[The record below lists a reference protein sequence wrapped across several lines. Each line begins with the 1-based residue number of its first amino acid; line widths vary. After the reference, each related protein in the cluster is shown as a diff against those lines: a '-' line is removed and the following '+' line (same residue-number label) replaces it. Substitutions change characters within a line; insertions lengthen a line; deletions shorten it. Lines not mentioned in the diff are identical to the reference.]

1 MYKMR
6 MLHIKS
12 TILSDRK
19 YRKAFHRAG
28 YSFDHFTDLCSGDRA
43 LTLIPYCAAIIE
55 MSPQDTGVIPMLSRW
70 RNKGIKTPIMILSH
84 DRLAA
89 RRAAVINAG
98 ADDCMETPP
107 DPEELVARTR
117 AIVRRGHAITS
128 SRLYCGNIVFDTI
141 SREVFVNER
150 LVRLTA
156 RETTLLEIFMMNGK
170 RTLSK
175 NHLIEKLYSWQK
187 KTCSNVVEV
196 LNRRRVRNEKR

>member
-1 MYKMR
+1 
-6 MLHIKS
+6 
-12 TILSDRK
+12 
-19 YRKAFHRAG
+19 
-28 YSFDHFTDLCSGDRA
+28 
-43 LTLIPYCAAIIE
+43 
-55 MSPQDTGVIPMLSRW
+55 MLSRW